1 MTDPGVSL
9 SKEGNTRQELSK
21 EGSKEQTT
29 PNIFATRHFTL
40 HVDQPYSRSHYQ
52 LAMAEVKKQERDFT
66 PEVDA
71 LLPETETLAE
81 VRIMVQPLRSYL
93 K

>member
-1 MTDPGVSL
+1 
-9 SKEGNTRQELSK
+9 
-21 EGSKEQTT
+21 
-29 PNIFATRHFTL
+29 
-40 HVDQPYSRSHYQ
+40 
-52 LAMAEVKKQERDFT
+52 MAEVKKQERDFT